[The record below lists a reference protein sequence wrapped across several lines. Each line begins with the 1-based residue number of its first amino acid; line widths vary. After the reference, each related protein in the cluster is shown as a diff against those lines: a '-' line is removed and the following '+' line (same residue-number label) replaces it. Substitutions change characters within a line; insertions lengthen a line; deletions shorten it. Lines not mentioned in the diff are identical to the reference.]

1 MEKGPL
7 PTEFFRD
14 ESGVGIL
21 EPDKKNPNQRFP
33 RQLVAYIWLENPKWK
48 LVVKQDY
55 SEAFRDF
62 NNANRAALIFLH
74 LSLLIILVVSM
85 ISTRY
90 MIKLIKR
97 RDEEADQLNKQLV
110 QTSKLASLGELSAG
124 VAHEINNP
132 LAIILTENQ
141 VMRDSIGESKNLE
154 QELKEEL
161 IASLDQTDAQVQR
174 CSLITKNL
182 LRFSRRTKSQMEMV
196 NLNSFIKEV
205 VQLMEGRAKS
215 MGIVFS
221 ADLEKDLPQFLS
233 DSSQLQQVFLNFINN
248 AIDAHEGKPYGTISI
263 TTRFDNRQNGVDI
276 GFNDTG
282 SGISP
287 EHIEKIFDP
296 FFTTKPIG
304 KGTGLGLSIS
314 YSIIKSLGG
323 NISVKSEVGKG
334 SQFNIFLPFKPP
346 ESSVGNINGI

>member
-1 MEKGPL
+1 
-7 PTEFFRD
+7 
-14 ESGVGIL
+14 
-21 EPDKKNPNQRFP
+21 
-33 RQLVAYIWLENPKWK
+33 
-48 LVVKQDY
+48 
-55 SEAFRDF
+55 
-62 NNANRAALIFLH
+62 
-74 LSLLIILVVSM
+74 
-85 ISTRY
+85 

-97 RDEEADQLNKQLV
+97 RDEEADKINKQLV

-323 NISVKSEVGKG
+323 NISVKSEVGNG

-346 ESSVGNINGI
+346 ESSVGNINCI